1 MQSIFNS
8 KDIQL
13 LRLNTK
19 AERFLSL
26 REELLRHTSRATEE
40 DLEEENPAFHQA
52 RRILLMALVYLIEAD
67 RNCGEIAKD
76 FILELVTFDS
86 LADWMRPFHRKQHPT
101 MLSDLHVAEISINLV
116 LASEALSELLS
127 ARDKELIEAGL
138 MERAVELILTEVER
152 SIWWTEAYN
161 CNWCS
166 LMYSALGLTSLYL
179 REVSEVSLAEGR
191 IRKALLRTGEPSLKF
206 HPFWKRALDFPLSFL
221 MPDLKGWP
229 PFSDTPY
236 EDFHHQSLLYW
247 LAGRLWELGDEEG
260 AKKAQWLG
268 DKIREVNQQRADP
281 LSPLWRRKKMEP
293 PVSSS
298 PLSKLRLSGQAGR
311 EDVSFSYL
319 KAGPTIP
326 LTDTST
332 FFRDE
337 NSRRSSPSA
346 CKVEEFRHCEFTA
359 LLSADATSAYSGH
372 LEQYHRHLFWFPD
385 IVAVLDDI
393 IVKDREIRRDLA
405 LHYHTPCGEGPP
417 SPREEQGDGR
427 GAGSS
432 LF

>member
-67 RNCGEIAKD
+67 RNCGEMAKD
-76 FILELVTFDS
+76 FILELVTFNS

-206 HPFWKRALDFPLSFL
+206 HPFWK
-221 MPDLKGWP
+221 K
-229 PFSDTPY
+229 
-236 EDFHHQSLLYW
+236 
-247 LAGRLWELGDEEG
+247 
-260 AKKAQWLG
+260 
-268 DKIREVNQQRADP
+268 
-281 LSPLWRRKKMEP
+281 
-293 PVSSS
+293 
-298 PLSKLRLSGQAGR
+298 
-311 EDVSFSYL
+311 
-319 KAGPTIP
+319 
-326 LTDTST
+326 
-332 FFRDE
+332 
-337 NSRRSSPSA
+337 
-346 CKVEEFRHCEFTA
+346 
-359 LLSADATSAYSGH
+359 
-372 LEQYHRHLFWFPD
+372 
-385 IVAVLDDI
+385 
-393 IVKDREIRRDLA
+393 
-405 LHYHTPCGEGPP
+405 
-417 SPREEQGDGR
+417 
-427 GAGSS
+427 
-432 LF
+432 